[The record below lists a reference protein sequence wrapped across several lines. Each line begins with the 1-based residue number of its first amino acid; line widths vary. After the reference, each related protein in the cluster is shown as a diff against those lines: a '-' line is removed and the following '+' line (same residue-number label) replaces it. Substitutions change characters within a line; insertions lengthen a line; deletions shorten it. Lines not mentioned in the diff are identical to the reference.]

1 MSWLYLYTKWFSFA
15 FEMRF
20 MGHNFWVVERGFLR
34 RFLSTKGFTLWLT
47 INNCQADW
55 LTNVTRDCLTDLFSD
70 QLTDWFFDF
79 LGVWLIVWHYEWMND
94 WLINWMIDWFSDWLT
109 YWLADWVTDWLIDD
123 KTSMDQARIGQ
134 ETKWLTDWLI
144 DWLIYRPCEKSVL
157 TNLLK
162 FTIAM
167 ILLPISCF
175 FLSKK
180 IFYEGNHIIFGTK
193 STEVF
198 LNFPFHSQ
206 DFDRVIFPNLTFSP
220 TYFLQFLS

>member
-15 FEMRF
+15 LEMRF
-20 MGHNFWVVERGFLR
+20 MSHNFWVVERGFLR

-79 LGVWLIVWHYEWMND
+79 LGVWLIVWHCEWM
-94 WLINWMIDWFSDWLT
+94 
-109 YWLADWVTDWLIDD
+109 TDWLIEWLTDSVID
-123 KTSMDQARIGQ
+123 WLTDLLIGGLTDWLMIRHQWTKQ
-134 ETKWLTDWLI
+134 ELANRLSGLLTDWLI

-180 IFYEGNHIIFGTK
+180 IFFEGNHIIFGTK

-198 LNFPFHSQ
+198 LNNFPLPLPRFQ
-206 DFDRVIFPNLTFSP
+206 
-220 TYFLQFLS
+220 